1 MLLWK
6 IEVGGGYLMI
16 SYHLLVDKLCVE
28 WLLKNTICFANHR
41 KGLFVKERKDYNSF
55 ITCYL
60 QRFSNNPKLKW
71 YLLFFSKS
79 KIQKNHLFTDW
90 KFKFWYWKIKSKQID
105 DKNSPPLKNDKFFKF
120 SMNPYS
126 FRQGGGV
133 MADNREK
140 ARWN

>member
-28 WLLKNTICFANHR
+28 WLLKNTICFANHT
-41 KGLFVKERKDYNSF
+41 KGLFVKERKHYNSF

-90 KFKFWYWKIKSKQID
+90 KFKFWYLLKDKIKTNEMIRIPLPWKTTSFS
-105 DKNSPPLKNDKFFKF
+105 NSLWTPIRSD
-120 SMNPYS
+120 
-126 FRQGGGV
+126 
-133 MADNREK
+133 REEE
-140 ARWN
+140 